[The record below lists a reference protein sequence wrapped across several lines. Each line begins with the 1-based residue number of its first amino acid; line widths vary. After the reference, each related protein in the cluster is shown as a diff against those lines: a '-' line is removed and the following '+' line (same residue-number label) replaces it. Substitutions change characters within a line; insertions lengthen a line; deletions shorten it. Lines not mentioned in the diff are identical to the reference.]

1 MAKTEVYSWRVASEV
16 KEALEE
22 ASRERG
28 VSMASI
34 IEDAVTGY
42 LARPQGEVDDDTEQR
57 RLHEAVRPFIGS
69 IKGGDP
75 DRASQASQRVRQAIR
90 ERYRQQRARDVD

>member
-34 IEDAVTGY
+34 IEDAVTEY
-42 LARPQGEVDDDTEQR
+42 LVRPQAEVGEEEEEQR
-57 RLHEAVRPFIGS
+57 RRWERIRPFIGS
-69 IKGGDP
+69 ISGGEP
-75 DRASQASQRVRQAIR
+75 DRASQVSQRVR
-90 ERYRQQRARDVD
+90 ERLRQRHARNAV